1 MRCSQSAGVWS
12 LFLVSALF
20 STYWCLISA
29 AGECVV
35 LSLLVFDLSVAGE
48 CVVLNLLVFDLC
60 CW

>member
-1 MRCSQSAGVWS
+1 M
-12 LFLVSALF
+12 SALF
-20 STYWCLISA
+20 SVRWCLISV

>member
-1 MRCSQSAGVWS
+1 M
-12 LFLVSALF
+12 SALF
-20 STYWCLISA
+20 SIYWCLISA